1 MAISIWGWTLSGS
14 ILGLLNSKSQSL
26 IGRNEV
32 AGKHKVNIGLFQPLV
47 STIVLVPVLFVGAL
61 LYRSETDT
69 YLARALADPK
79 FPQNS
84 SQVLNYANNVFSN
97 PLADPQYKFQI
108 SLSLVDMGLVKE
120 SYDQVIKLHESDSRS
135 LEFLRWLAFYEVE
148 QNNFKEAINYRNKIA
163 VLDPWNANNYLDL
176 GVLYKTIGD
185 EENSLL
191 MLNKIKQFAQNTS
204 VYDLAVSKLE

>member
-1 MAISIWGWTLSGS
+1 
-14 ILGLLNSKSQSL
+14 
-26 IGRNEV
+26 
-32 AGKHKVNIGLFQPLV
+32 
-47 STIVLVPVLFVGAL
+47 
-61 LYRSETDT
+61 
-69 YLARALADPK
+69 
-79 FPQNS
+79 
-84 SQVLNYANNVFSN
+84 
-97 PLADPQYKFQI
+97 
-108 SLSLVDMGLVKE
+108 
-120 SYDQVIKLHESDSRS
+120 
-135 LEFLRWLAFYEVE
+135 VE